1 MCRPAWLLSAI
12 RACERRPA
20 TDGYAPAAGRAAGS
34 GATEMQWTRGSMQD
48 NRFAP
53 PPHSA
58 NAPGDEVGAAGKGV
72 ASRSPQLAS
81 GGVPSTATPGA
92 GGRTPGG
99 TQIDAAGGA
108 QPDAQERP
116 PNARNTPRD
125 SPARHPTHS

>member
-1 MCRPAWLLSAI
+1 
-12 RACERRPA
+12 
-20 TDGYAPAAGRAAGS
+20 
-34 GATEMQWTRGSMQD
+34 MQD

-92 GGRTPGG
+92 GGSTPGG
-99 TQIDAAGGA
+99 TQIDAAGSA
-108 QPDAQERP
+108 EPQTKKTAPTPKNAAPAPERGGK
-116 PNARNTPRD
+116 NLLVSRRGGLAGGD
-125 SPARHPTHS
+125 Q